1 MYELQLHGI
10 ELESAL
16 GPEPVVVLGDRYEL
30 QQVLLNLVTN
40 AVQAVSALRA
50 GTARARSRSRPP
62 ARTATAV
69 LRVRDT
75 GPGVPPHLIPH
86 LFTPFF
92 TTKAPGQ
99 GTGLGL
105 SLSYGLVK
113 AHGGE
118 LVYEAPPGGRRGVPG
133 DPAGAR
139 RAGPLPRGR
148 SPSRAGRPR

>member
-1 MYELQLHGI
+1 M
-10 ELESAL
+10 
-16 GPEPVVVLGDRYEL
+16 
-30 QQVLLNLVTN
+30 
-40 AVQAVSALRA
+40 
-50 GTARARSRSRPP
+50 
-62 ARTATAV
+62 

-92 TTKAPGQ
+92 TTKSPGQ

-118 LVYEAPPGGRRGVPG
+118 LVYEAPAGGRRGVPG

-139 RAGPLPRGR
+139 RVGAAARGR
-148 SPSRAGRPR
+148 ARAEPADHGNPAYSGGR